1 MSQIER
7 EIADLF
13 HQLVENFNKTAIIDG
28 NVVKLL
34 REKVKEFG
42 NEKLIEEFSKVGFE
56 NYESDDESDE
66 ESLMN
71 KKAEEIT
78 EENNKKKKKKK
89 KNRRTEFKIAIKT
102 VGTAFATFI
111 PGIECVYNR
120 EVTNGGDESDF
131 SVLDEKDV

>member
-34 REKVKEFG
+34 RKKVEEFG
-42 NEKLIEEFSKVGFE
+42 NEKLIEEFSKVRFE
-56 NYESDDESDE
+56 NYERGDESDE

-71 KKAEEIT
+71 KKAEEIADDM
-78 EENNKKKKKKK
+78 KKKE
-89 KNRRTEFKIAIKT
+89 KNRRKTVFKIAIKT
-102 VGTAFATFI
+102 MGTAFATFI
-111 PGIECVYNR
+111 PGIECVYKR

-131 SVLDEKDV
+131 CVLDEKDV